1 MTTFETVH
9 PALADALNT
18 RGYENLT
25 SVQDAVIKPETK
37 GRDLLVSA
45 QTGSGKTVA
54 FGLAMADNLLGQEGK
69 LQAAA
74 EPLALVI
81 APTRE
86 LAIQVKTELGWLYGS
101 CGAEI
106 ASCVGGMD
114 MRRERRDLARGCHIL
129 VATPGRLRDHIE
141 RGSADLG
148 WVRNVV
154 LDEADEM
161 LDMGFREDLEF
172 ILGHSPEDRQTYLF
186 SATVPKPIAELAR
199 TYQRDAMR
207 ITTLEERK
215 QHADIDYHAHLV
227 APRDKEKAV
236 INVLRF
242 HEATSTMI
250 FCSTREMVRHL
261 SSRLTNRGFA
271 VVALSGELS
280 QAERTQALQAMRDGR
295 ARVCVATD
303 VAARGIDLPN
313 LDLVIHADLPT
324 NSETLLHRSGRT
336 GRAGRK
342 GHCAIIVPANK
353 RHVVNRLLKF
363 AKLKANWSQVP
374 GPDAII
380 QKDQTRIFNH
390 ESLKIAIDTEMAEAA
405 QSLIALYG
413 ADQVAAAFIASQ
425 QALYPAP
432 EEIEAPDM
440 DRDRERGERRERKA
454 DFENGVWFRINAG
467 RKHRAEPR
475 WLLPMICRVGGFSKK
490 KVGFIR
496 ILDAETVF
504 ELSPDVA
511 GKFEDITETEGTGEK
526 SLRIVKLPAR
536 PDDLLAPRSPGKGK
550 AGFGKGGGRGP
561 GKGKGGFGKS
571 GGGKS
576 WGKREFDNEGPHRKG
591 KFKKDKFGKD
601 NQDGYKGKG
610 SGKSRR
616 AKASRE
622 S

>member
-9 PALADALNT
+9 PALADALSA
-18 RGYENLT
+18 RGYETLT
-25 SVQDAVIKPETK
+25 SVQDAVIQTETK

-54 FGLAMADNLLGQEGK
+54 FGLAMADNLLGEEGR
-69 LQAAA
+69 LPEAA

-86 LAIQVKTELGWLYGS
+86 LAIQVKTELGWLYRS

-342 GHCAIIVPANK
+342 GHCAIIVPSNK

-363 AKLKANWSQVP
+363 AKLRANWTNVP

-380 QKDQTRIFNH
+380 QKDQARIFNH
-390 ESLKIAIDTEMAEAA
+390 ESLKVEIDTEMAEAA

-413 ADQVAAAFIASQ
+413 ADQVASAFIASQ

-432 EEIEAPDM
+432 EEIELPDM
-440 DRDRERGERRERKA
+440 DRDRGERRERKA

-526 SLRIVKLPAR
+526 SLRIVKLANR
-536 PDDLLAPRSPGKGK
+536 PDDLLAPRGPGKGK
-550 AGFGKGGGRGP
+550 GGFGKGGGRGGP

-571 GGGKS
+571 GGGKG
-576 WGKREFDNEGPHRKG
+576 WGKRDFDGESSHRKG

-601 NQDGYKGKG
+601 GQDGYKGKG
-610 SGKSRR
+610 GKPRR
-616 AKASRE
+616 AKAGQE
-622 S
+622 V